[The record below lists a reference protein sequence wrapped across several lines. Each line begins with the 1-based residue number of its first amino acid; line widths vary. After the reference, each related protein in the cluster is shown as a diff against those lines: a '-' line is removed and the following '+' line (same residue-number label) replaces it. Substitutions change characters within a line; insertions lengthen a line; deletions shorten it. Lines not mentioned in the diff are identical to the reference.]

1 MTRSSHLRKADRWLH
16 SQLSF
21 QTWPGQRKRRQ
32 MQVKPQKSWRQILK
46 VFSERQHE
54 WTGRTSRS
62 HGTEGLPHMC
72 QKAANPQDGISQS
85 LEAHTTTEH
94 LFSVRG
100 GSAFEW
106 LSCPGR
112 SVSLA
117 DCAHTGKDILHLH
130 PLWCRQWLPSPED
143 DGAVLWANHL
153 VGYTA
158 VNLYIIIKA
167 AKSSSKRRNYQNK
180 GCQSN
185 FNSASWQICLLMQ
198 SLITSSQPTFSSTR
212 LLLHS
217 GHNKQTNK
225 QLKMGQSIFSC
236 LFFCS
241 VCNSRHYLLH
251 AIKFPAL
258 RQSYSSS
265 PGFHEYRYVNREL
278 PT

>member
-1 MTRSSHLRKADRWLH
+1 MPIQEKTFSISTHCDADDGCHHLRM
-16 SQLSF
+16 
-21 QTWPGQRKRRQ
+21 TGQ
-32 MQVKPQKSWRQILK
+32 
-46 VFSERQHE
+46 
-54 WTGRTSRS
+54 
-62 HGTEGLPHMC
+62 
-72 QKAANPQDGISQS
+72 
-85 LEAHTTTEH
+85 
-94 LFSVRG
+94 
-100 GSAFEW
+100 
-106 LSCPGR
+106 SCGP
-112 SVSLA
+112 
-117 DCAHTGKDILHLH
+117 I
-130 PLWCRQWLPSPED
+130 
-143 DGAVLWANHL
+143 HL

-225 QLKMGQSIFSC
+225 QLKVGQSIFSC